1 MLRPEPRME
10 PLNLRGMKL
19 FRGLIDPAAQ
29 RQLVAVLRDV
39 VREAPLFHPETPSGK
54 QMSVRMTSAGRFG
67 WVSDRRGYRYSETHP
82 KGMRWP
88 AIPQIALEV
97 WRVVSGTERAPEC
110 CLINFYDAEAK
121 MGMHQDRD
129 EADFGQPVVSIS
141 LGDEALFRVGNL
153 TRGGRTESV
162 WLSSGDVL
170 VMGAEARL
178 LYHGVDRIKPG
189 SSTLLPRG
197 GRINLTLRVV
207 S

>member
-1 MLRPEPRME
+1 MQGRE

-19 FRGLIDPAAQ
+19 FPGLIGPEAQ
-29 RQLVAVLRDV
+29 ERLVEALRGV
-39 VREAPLFHPETPSGK
+39 VREAPLFHPFTPSGK

-67 WVSDRRGYRYSETHP
+67 WVSDRHGYRYSETHP
-82 KGMRWP
+82 MGMRWP

-97 WRVVSGTERAPEC
+97 WDEVSGTEREPEC

-129 EADFGQPVVSIS
+129 EADIGQPVVSIS

-153 TRGGRTESV
+153 TRGGKTESV
-162 WLSSGDVL
+162 WLKSGDVL
-170 VMGAEARL
+170 VMGQQARL
-178 LYHGVDRIKPG
+178 LYHGIDRIKAG
-189 SSTLLPRG
+189 SSRLLPRG

>member
-1 MLRPEPRME
+1 MQGRE

-19 FRGLIDPAAQ
+19 FPGLIGPEAQ
-29 RQLVAVLRDV
+29 EQLVEALRGV
-39 VREAPLFHPETPSGK
+39 VREAPLFHPVTPSGK

-67 WVSDRRGYRYSETHP
+67 WVSDRHGYRYSETHP
-82 KGMRWP
+82 MGMRWP

-97 WRVVSGTERAPEC
+97 WDEVSGTEREPEC

-153 TRGGRTESV
+153 TRGGKTESV
-162 WLSSGDVL
+162 WLKSGDVL
-170 VMGAEARL
+170 VMGQQARL
-178 LYHGVDRIKPG
+178 LYHGIDRIKAG
-189 SSTLLPRG
+189 SSRLLPRG

>member
-1 MLRPEPRME
+1 
-10 PLNLRGMKL
+10 MKL
-19 FRGLIDPAAQ
+19 FRGLIGPEEQ
-29 RQLVAVLRDV
+29 RHLVEGLRDV
-39 VREAPLFHPETPSGK
+39 VRAAPLFHPVTSSGK

-67 WVSDRRGYRYSETHP
+67 WVSDRQGYRYSETHP
-82 KGMRWP
+82 AGIPWP
-88 AIPQIALEV
+88 AIPEIALEV
-97 WRVVSGTERAPEC
+97 WRMVSGTERMPEC
-110 CLINFYDAEAK
+110 CLINFYDAGAK

-129 EADFGQPVVSIS
+129 EADFDQPVVSIS

-178 LYHGVDRIKPG
+178 LYHGVDRIKAG
-189 SSTLLPRG
+189 SSMLLPRG

-207 S
+207 T